1 MKKKTYNQPQT
12 EVFAFQTETC
22 LLNMDVSVN
31 GSYTGDP
38 IGD

>member
-1 MKKKTYNQPQT
+1 MKKKEYIQPAT

-22 LLNMDVSVN
+22 LLSLDVSVN
-31 GSYTGDP
+31 GSYTGEQ